1 VRWLGVAA
9 AVLPIILILG
19 AFGSRLVARGPG
31 SSGMGVNA
39 VGQAIPIAPRPVPA
53 VALAPIEGG
62 ELVLAETRGKVVV
75 LNFWS
80 SWCVP
85 CQEEAPALERAWQRV
100 RERDVLVV
108 GVNMWEPLSD
118 ARRFVRD
125 YRITFPNAPDPNGRL
140 AIELGLTGIPETY
153 IVDARG
159 QIVRRWV
166 GPIGEDRLLAMVAE
180 VEAESRVATMAN
192 GAGETLPR

>member
-1 VRWLGVAA
+1 VAA

-19 AFGSRLVARGPG
+19 AFGSRLIARGPG
-31 SSGMGVNA
+31 GSSMGVNA
-39 VGQAIPIAPRPVPA
+39 VGQAIPIMPRPVPA
-53 VALAPIEGG
+53 VTLAPLEGG
-62 ELVLAETRGKVVV
+62 ELALADARGKIVV

-85 CQEEAPALERAWQRV
+85 CQEEAPALERAWQGLRD
-100 RERDVLVV
+100 RDVLVV

-125 YRITFPNAPDPNGRL
+125 YRISFPNAPDPNGRL

-159 QIVRRWV
+159 QVVRRWV
-166 GPIGEDRLLAMVAE
+166 GPIGEERLRAMVSE
-180 VEAESRVATMAN
+180 VQGEATTR
-192 GAGETLPR
+192 

>member
-1 VRWLGVAA
+1 
-9 AVLPIILILG
+9 
-19 AFGSRLVARGPG
+19 
-31 SSGMGVNA
+31 MGVNA

-53 VALAPIEGG
+53 VALVPIEGG

-85 CQEEAPALERAWQRV
+85 CQEEAPGLERAWQRL
-100 RERDVLVV
+100 RERDVLLV
-108 GVNMWEPLSD
+108 GVSMWEPLSD

-153 IVDARG
+153 IVDTRG

-180 VEAESRVATMAN
+180 VELESRT
-192 GAGETLPR
+192 GQRSP